1 MADKFQGYTEGLN
14 SPPSHLKAVT
24 PDDVND
30 LPDASRC
37 INVAE
42 SGAVRVTTVSGDTE
56 TIYVAAGITFP
67 VRAARIWATGTT
79 ATGIMVLY

>member
-1 MADKFQGYTEGLN
+1 MADKFQGYAEGLN

-24 PDDVND
+24 PDDTND

-37 INVAE
+37 INVAG
-42 SGAVRVTTVSGDTE
+42 SGAVRVTTVAGDTE